1 MSSPNVSGRVAN
13 QKRSLKYTAFRS
25 LEIWKHLAEKFSSIK
40 KSAGDPTIQ
49 QFGAFCFCSC
59 RLHSRFWVRQ
69 FRSIWSVESSSHKK
83 NPRTASLSPSIKLL
97 HLLLRW
103 SHFPLLYM
111 MSPLE
116 MTLQQKY
123 SCGLVKLTNVHIY
136 DIYVLFYVYHSAQT
150 CSVWPSELRPCDLH
164 KGKFF
169 LKMKKI
175 WNPKCSKNLKFPPK

>member
-1 MSSPNVSGRVAN
+1 MSIPNVSARQGYVSIWAPN

-25 LEIWKHLAEKFSSIK
+25 PEIWKHLAEKFSSIK
-40 KSAGDPTIQ
+40 KSLAAEQPKL
-49 QFGAFCFCSC
+49 FASARC

-150 CSVWPSELRPCDLH
+150 CSVWPSEKNDLRSELH
-164 KGKFF
+164 VGR
-169 LKMKKI
+169 LWRM
-175 WNPKCSKNLKFPPK
+175 

>member
-1 MSSPNVSGRVAN
+1 MSIPNVSGRVAN
-13 QKRSLKYTAFRS
+13 QKRSLKETAFRS

-40 KSAGDPTIQ
+40 KSAGGPTIQ
-49 QFGAFCFCSC
+49 QSGAFCFCSC

-123 SCGLVKLTNVHIY
+123 SCGLVKLTNVHMYYFMYITRPRLVAVDPQNSGHATY
-136 DIYVLFYVYHSAQT
+136 TKVNFF
-150 CSVWPSELRPCDLH
+150 WKWKKSEIQNVP
-164 KGKFF
+164 
-169 LKMKKI
+169 KI
-175 WNPKCSKNLKFPPK
+175 